1 MTISEIQAFVVSVDP
16 NSAHYYSDHRESD
29 AYTEWR
35 EIRLITLE
43 GDDAC
48 AEEAWVFQI
57 DRFTK
62 DEHDEIAAALLAA
75 LKASTGIAFRYF
87 VTPPEP
93 DTGYIHH
100 IYDCEG

>member
-1 MTISEIQAFVVSVDP
+1 VTVDEIQAFVVSVDP
-16 NSAHYYSDHRESD
+16 HAGHYCSDHRTGE
-29 AYTEWR
+29 AYTVWR

-62 DEHDEIAAALLAA
+62 SEQDEIAAALLAA
-75 LKASTGIAFRYF
+75 LMASTGIAFRYF